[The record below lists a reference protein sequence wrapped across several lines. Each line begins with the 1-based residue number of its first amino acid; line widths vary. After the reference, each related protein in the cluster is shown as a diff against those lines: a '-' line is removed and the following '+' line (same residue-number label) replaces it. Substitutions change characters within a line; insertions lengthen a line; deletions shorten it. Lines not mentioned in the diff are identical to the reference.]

1 MRKNIAA
8 KGGKGK
14 RAVGDVVALG
24 AGRLVLA
31 VALIVIVLLPFFG
44 DILGLPFG
52 GAKAAYAFDNGFARL
67 VRCAEELPGKAAG
80 EICDVSFT
88 IDDSF
93 YLVAFN
99 FKETTTGKATKP
111 PECNGIACFC
121 VCPEDKCQKID
132 ADKNRGRDCKPLT
145 DYGNIIA
152 QSGIKGNSGGKQAAS
167 YIINQNGDSEE
178 GRYFYVEGEKTIH
191 VRLKKEGK
199 NLYIGKQA

>member
-31 VALIVIVLLPFFG
+31 IGVVIFTWMFFG
-44 DILGLPFG
+44 DILNLPFG
-52 GAKAAYAFDNGFARL
+52 GGAKTAYAFDNGFARL

-167 YIINQNGDSEE
+167 YIGGEE
-178 GRYFYVEGEKTIH
+178 GRYFYIEGEKTIH